1 MTTKKKKYIEGAG
14 GGSKNPRTPVEAPN
28 TLQSRSTIKLQ
39 EILSEGEIK
48 GWATSDALQSIFLD
62 DTVVKSSTGGFNYPA
77 VAYDFRSG
85 TETQTYMPGFSG
97 VESAVVVNVEVET
110 NLVRTV
116 SDSTVDAVRV
126 GVRLPS
132 GLFKQ
137 DLSNGDTNGWRVGI
151 AIDVR
156 PTGGG
161 GWTNALN
168 KYITGKAT
176 TPYEESFRVEKPA
189 GITTTWDVRVRRT
202 TVKSSVSSTVDR
214 IDWFTMTEIQD
225 VKVSYPGAAVVG
237 LNIDSEATGGAVP
250 ARAYHIDGIIC
261 KVPSNYYPTVY
272 NDDGTVASYAYY
284 DLSGGEWNGVFKT
297 SWTDCPQWILYDVL
311 TNEKHGYGQYIDVN
325 TIDVYEIYENSKY
338 CLELIP
344 KSEDEPEVLTPRFT
358 FDGVLQAREDA
369 YRVLTM
375 VAAVSRT
382 TIFSSPGTIRFIM
395 ERPKAVSAYIS
406 NSNVVN
412 GAFSYSGTEMGT
424 RFTSVDVSFADRS
437 NNYNPRT
444 VNEEAD
450 ISFLNKYGYNKMEA
464 SPMGVVREEQARRLA
479 KWIMDSS
486 VHSYDTVSFRVS
498 FSNAFMQVGD
508 VISIADSFYAGEL
521 FSGQLKSIS
530 GGTINQIKFDKS
542 FTLAAGKVIKFMTF
556 DGIESTR
563 TIATGGTSDTF
574 TLVNIPGN
582 TINPNNYPNAPY
594 VVLDDVVPRMFTVS
608 SVAESEPGMYD
619 IVAVF
624 YDPTRWARIEQ
635 GIYIEPPVY
644 SNVGGSQIAAPE
656 NINANVETYLDQ
668 GIVRYRLRLDWDDV
682 DDPYFASF
690 KIQYRR
696 DNGQF
701 TWTDNI
707 TQSEYTFDNVLPG
720 IYEYTIYTYN
730 IRGIQSAGTNG
741 WYEVATQPTIPS
753 PLPSPTGLEL
763 VGGGNTFAN
772 TNFTIKWNPVTS
784 VLNGTLKDYQVNI
797 HSGADIASG
806 IVKTIYTTETQLNIT
821 REDIIAWQG
830 SAKRANFIS
839 VRARDTLERLSL
851 PASNTF
857 TNPAPSVPSDVQLTG
872 FLNSYMAEIGV
883 APAQTDVDG
892 IEIYHST
899 TTGFTPSSANR
910 VLATSLAVNYL
921 VAGESD
927 TTYFVRLA
935 YTDTWS
941 NLDLNYTSEFSVT
954 TQSESVGVIPNPPSG
969 LSVTSTIV
977 ETAAGVQQ
985 ARVNVTWTKSNN
997 TNMYDLEILAPSIGY
1012 AEFPVITQPDSGTTV
1027 TYSFLTVP
1035 ATAFTFRIRSRA
1047 ATNVSVWSSV
1057 VNHTTAADTTAPSA
1071 PTSFTVTA
1079 GIESAAL
1086 SWTNPTASDLAA
1098 IEVYRRRTT
1107 APTEAEALVATVAT
1121 TATVSI
1127 SNYFDTGLAQGA
1139 TYQYRI
1145 RAIDRSSNPSAYTSL
1160 VSVVPLGITNNDF
1173 ASGLTAIEI
1182 VSTLPTT
1189 GNYVGRTVFLTTDN
1203 KLYRRTA
1210 SAWTVA
1216 VPTTDLTGQITGVQ
1230 ITDNA
1235 VTAAKIAA
1243 NTITASEINA
1253 TSVRS
1258 AVLIADSITTGMI
1271 QAGAITATQIAAS
1284 TITGAKIAATT
1295 ITAGNIVAG
1304 TITANEIAAG
1314 TITGNKIAATTI
1326 TASNIAAGT
1335 ITATQVN
1342 VGSLSAAILVANSI
1356 TAAMI
1361 QAGQITS
1368 THVATNTI
1376 VTNSANIAN
1385 GVIVNAHIANATIQ
1399 GAKIANATIGTAQ
1412 IADAQ
1417 ITNAKIVDGAITNA
1431 KISGAIQ
1438 SDNFVSNST
1447 GWQLNKNGT
1456 LQLNGSGG
1464 AGRTQITPTT
1474 YLVYDS
1480 SNVLRVRLG
1489 IW

>member
-48 GWATSDALQSIFLD
+48 GWATTDPLQSIFLD
-62 DTVVKSSTGGFNYPA
+62 DTVVKAASGGFNYPA

-110 NLVRTV
+110 NLIRTV
-116 SDSTVDAVRV
+116 SDATVDAVRV

-176 TPYEESFRVEKPA
+176 TPYEESFRVEKPS
-189 GITTTWDVRVRRT
+189 GISTTWDVRVRRT
-202 TVKSSVSSTVDR
+202 TVKSTVSSTVDR

-225 VKVSYPGAAVVG
+225 VKVAYPGAAVVG

-261 KVPSNYYPTVY
+261 KVPSNYNPTVY
-272 NDDGTVASYAYY
+272 NNDGTVASYASYTG
-284 DLSGGEWNGVFKT
+284 SWNGTFKN

-311 TNEKHGYGQYIDVN
+311 TNEKHGYGQYIDIN
-325 TIDVYEIYENSKY
+325 TIDVYEIYENSQY

-358 FDGVLQAREDA
+358 FDGVLQVREDA

-644 SNVGGSQIAAPE
+644 SNIGGSQIAAPE

-690 KIQYRR
+690 RIQYRK

-701 TWTDNI
+701 YWTDTIN
-707 TQSEYTFDNVLPG
+707 QSEYTFDDVLPG

-730 IRGIQSAGTNG
+730 VRGIQSAGTNG
-741 WYEVATQPTIPS
+741 WYELATQPTVPS
-753 PLPSPTGLEL
+753 PLSTPTGLEL

-806 IVKTIYTTETQLNIT
+806 IVKTIYTSDTQLNIT

-830 SAKRANFIS
+830 NAKRANFIS

-857 TNPAPSVPSDVQLTG
+857 TNPAPDMVTGVVLTP
-872 FLNSYMAEIGV
+872 FFQQYMVEHSPNTAPDIRGV
-883 APAQTDVDG
+883 RV
-892 IEIYHST
+892 YHNKTS
-899 TTGFTPSSANR
+899 GFTPSNDNIA
-910 VLATSLAVNYL
+910 
-921 VAGESD
+921 SD
-927 TTYFVRLA
+927 DVGTMHIIAAEPNTTYYVKIGA
-935 YTDTWS
+935 YDTWDDI
-941 NLDLNYTSEFSVT
+941 DLNFTSEYSVT
-954 TQSESVGVIPNPPSG
+954 TQSDAVGIIPVPPSG
-969 LSVTSTIV
+969 LSVTSALI
-977 ETAAGVQQ
+977 ETSPGVTQ
-985 ARVNVTWTKSNN
+985 AKVTVTWNKSDN
-997 TNMYDLEILAPSIGY
+997 TDMYDLEILSPSIGY
-1012 AEFPVITQPDSGTTV
+1012 AEFPVVTQPPTGSTASYTFV
-1027 TYSFLTVP
+1027 TKN

-1047 ATNVSVWSSV
+1047 ATNVSEWSAV
-1057 VNHTTAADTTAPSA
+1057 VNHTTVADTTAPGV
-1071 PTSFTVTA
+1071 PTTLTGSSGFNSTSLT
-1079 GIESAAL
+1079 
-1086 SWTNPTASDLAA
+1086 WTNPNDSDLAGVQIFRRIGA
-1098 IEVYRRRTT
+1098 SGTESLIGTVGSRTNFYIDDGLTPGTDYR
-1107 APTEAEALVATVAT
+1107 
-1121 TATVSI
+1121 
-1127 SNYFDTGLAQGA
+1127 
-1139 TYQYRI
+1139 YRI
-1145 RAIDRSSNPSAYTSL
+1145 RAFDVSGNFSGYTAL
-1160 VSVVPLGITNNDF
+1160 V
-1173 ASGLTAIEI
+1173 
-1182 VSTLPTT
+1182 
-1189 GNYVGRTVFLTTDN
+1189 
-1203 KLYRRTA
+1203 
-1210 SAWTVA
+1210 
-1216 VPTTDLTGQITGVQ
+1216 
-1230 ITDNA
+1230 A
-1235 VTAAKIAA
+1235 VTAEGIPNGAVTTTTIADNAITTPKIIANAIVTSHMAA
-1243 NTITASEINA
+1243 NSINGDRITANTLNA
-1253 TSVRS
+1253 NKIVSKS
-1258 AVLIADSITTGMI
+1258 
-1271 QAGAITATQIAAS
+1271 ITATQIAV
-1284 TITGAKIAATT
+1284 GA
-1295 ITAGNIVAG
+1295 ITADEIN
-1304 TITANEIAAG
+1304 ANSVR
-1314 TITGNKIAATTI
+1314 T
-1326 TASNIAAGT
+1326 
-1335 ITATQVN
+1335 
-1342 VGSLSAAILVANSI
+1342 AILVANSI
-1356 TAAMI
+1356 TAGMI
-1361 QAGQITS
+1361 AANQITA
-1368 THVATNTI
+1368 THVGANQI

-1385 GVIVNAHIANATIQ
+1385 GVIVNANIANATIQ
-1399 GAKIANATIGTAQ
+1399 GAKIANASIGSLQ
-1412 IADAQ
+1412 IGD
-1417 ITNAKIVDGAITNA
+1417 
-1431 KISGAIQ
+1431 IQ
-1438 SDNFVSNST
+1438 SDNFVVQQS
-1447 GWQLNKNGT
+1447 GWRIKKDGSF
-1456 LQLNGSGG
+1456 QLNGSIPGQARTILRAGG
-1464 AGRTQITPTT
+1464 LQM
-1474 YLVYDS
+1474 YDGD
-1480 SNVLRVRLG
+1480 NNLRIR
-1489 IW
+1489 IAIA